1 MKNFI
6 FTWNDGKRLVIE
18 SDNLL
23 NAQEAVVDFLKSK
36 GLDPMLAYTAKQT
49 IEGDAKRVAEREN
62 KALAGNIQ
70 QARQEVL
77 DKESEERPWY
87 KTLARGVLSLTNPF
101 LTEVYESGN
110 EDDLSANIVGNALDL
125 GNALTFGGFG
135 VASKAVMGTGKMAT
149 PMAKK
154 VLNALRSKASKEL
167 MLNVGSDIIQQESL
181 YGELDK
187 TRTGLATILGA
198 APNIGKAKPIL
209 EEGARRTAHSIILPS
224 AVTQKFGGLDY
235 DKMLSERIFSGFG
248 KYSGIEKLNAKMQ
261 PLFDVMDKAREGG
274 AVVDMKEA
282 KRQALE
288 MVDNDKGFTALQ
300 AKQVKA
306 QIENVFNAEMEKVR
320 TVIPEIREAV
330 PNKKYDVAMTT
341 AENEAKA
348 KATRENKK
356 IDKLVENMRASGRSE
371 EYIAK
376 VTGQKEL
383 DPIIDVGLGQMP
395 YKKPS
400 DFFGLE
406 EAKELANTFDPWEII
421 TTRPQKLSY
430 DTPLADAMNAKTA
443 MQHEGFR
450 TTSDNTLAD
459 AYRVGSGA
467 LLKGIKAESPE
478 AVEAM
483 AQLSP
488 YMAMASEM
496 ERRKSV
502 GGSNS
507 IIPLKQLL
515 ALYAGGIPTWALSY
529 IPGSLKGAQ
538 TIWDFAQVTPQL
550 GKILGM
556 TKAQATRMGGDD
568 E

>member
-1 MKNFI
+1 
-6 FTWNDGKRLVIE
+6 
-18 SDNLL
+18 
-23 NAQEAVVDFLKSK
+23 
-36 GLDPMLAYTAKQT
+36 
-49 IEGDAKRVAEREN
+49 
-62 KALAGNIQ
+62 
-70 QARQEVL
+70 
-77 DKESEERPWY
+77 
-87 KTLARGVLSLTNPF
+87 
-101 LTEVYESGN
+101 
-110 EDDLSANIVGNALDL
+110 
-125 GNALTFGGFG
+125 
-135 VASKAVMGTGKMAT
+135 
-149 PMAKK
+149 
-154 VLNALRSKASKEL
+154 
-167 MLNVGSDIIQQESL
+167 
-181 YGELDK
+181 
-187 TRTGLATILGA
+187 
-198 APNIGKAKPIL
+198 
-209 EEGARRTAHSIILPS
+209 
-224 AVTQKFGGLDY
+224 
-235 DKMLSERIFSGFG
+235 
-248 KYSGIEKLNAKMQ
+248 
-261 PLFDVMDKAREGG
+261 
-274 AVVDMKEA
+274 MKEA

-330 PNKKYDVAMTT
+330 PNKKYQVAMTT

-356 IDKLVENMRASGRSE
+356 IDKLTEKIVENMRASGRSE
-371 EYIAK
+371 KYIAK
-376 VTGQKEL
+376 VTGKAGL
-383 DPIIDVGLGQMP
+383 DPINDVGLGQLS

-421 TTRPQKLSY
+421 TTRPQKLLY
-430 DTPLADAMNAKTA
+430 ETPLADAMNAKTA

-450 TTSDNTLAD
+450 TTSDNALAD

-483 AQLSP
+483 AQLRP

-529 IPGSLKGAQ
+529 IPSSLKGAQ

-550 GKILGM
+550 GKIFGM
-556 TKAQATRMGGDD
+556 TKEQATRMGGDD